1 MNSID
6 PVMGWPKFLRT
17 TSKRVNMIIHANTP
31 PAITNNDLSILAITA
46 TKRFIF
52 CLPIYEKTNSN
63 PLSLSLKMQRGL
75 GIPALFYAYKS

>member
-31 PAITNNDLSILAITA
+31 PAITYNDLSILAITA

-52 CLPIYEKTNSN
+52 CLPVYVKTSPN
-63 PLSLSLKMQRGL
+63 PISLKMKKQRGL